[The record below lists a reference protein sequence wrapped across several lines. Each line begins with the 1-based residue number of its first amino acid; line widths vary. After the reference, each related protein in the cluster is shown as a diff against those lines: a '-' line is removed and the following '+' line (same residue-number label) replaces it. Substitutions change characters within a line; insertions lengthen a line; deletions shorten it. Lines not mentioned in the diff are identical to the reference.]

1 MAQSLCPATRHTGCS
16 TTSLRRHTVQKKIKI
31 TLFIITL
38 VAIVALAYLIY
49 DSTPE
54 KVISA
59 SARLSGGGGSLVV
72 VEFQTD
78 KPMKTDYNSDQ
89 VYMIIEESNRTLP
102 IKWVP
107 KIGLLISKS
116 TGKDIGWFI
125 VDNLDDEVKNGTLV
139 TIVIGD
145 FKKVHFPVL
154 E

>member
-1 MAQSLCPATRHTGCS
+1 VER
-16 TTSLRRHTVQKKIKI
+16 KIKI
-31 TLFIITL
+31 TLFIIAL
-38 VAIVALAYLIY
+38 VAIAALAFFIY

-54 KVISA
+54 KVLSA

-89 VYMIIEESNRTLP
+89 VYMIVEESNRTLP
-102 IKWVP
+102 VKWVP

-125 VDNLDDEVKNGTLV
+125 VDNTDNVVKNGTKV

-145 FKKVHFPVL
+145 FKSEHYPVL
-154 E
+154 G

>member
-1 MAQSLCPATRHTGCS
+1 VER
-16 TTSLRRHTVQKKIKI
+16 KIKI
-31 TLFIITL
+31 TLFIIAL
-38 VAIVALAYLIY
+38 VAIAALAFFIY

-54 KVISA
+54 KVLSA

-89 VYMIIEESNRTLP
+89 VYMIVEESNRTLP
-102 IKWVP
+102 VKWVP

-125 VDNLDDEVKNGTLV
+125 VDNTDNVVKNGTMV

-145 FKKVHFPVL
+145 FKSEHYPVL
-154 E
+154 G